1 MSASQLARR
10 LAVVFVAAIFL
21 FGCTHHY
28 EPVYN
33 VNNNPT
39 APGLSAEQVAQAITT
54 AASKQTIQK
63 WELTPTKPGAMRGK
77 VSRGGYS
84 ADADI
89 LYTGKAYSI
98 VFVSQVNLA
107 GKDGTIHRNY
117 NRAVKSLE
125 EEINR
130 QLLAAAN

>member
-1 MSASQLARR
+1 MSKNVIGRR
-10 LAVVFVAAIFL
+10 LAVLIVAVIFL
-21 FGCTHHY
+21 AGCAQRY

-33 VNNNPT
+33 VNNSPT
-39 APGLSAEQVAQAITT
+39 APGLSAEKVAAAITT
-54 AASKQTIQK
+54 AAYKQTIQP
-63 WELTPTKPGAMRGK
+63 WQLVPVKPGTMRGK
-77 VSRGGYS
+77 VMWEGFS

-89 LYTGKAYSI
+89 LYTDKAYSI
-98 VFVSQVNLA
+98 IFVGTVNLA

-117 NRAVKSLE
+117 NRAVQRLE